1 MEIQGI
7 HPPSNVLQIGV
18 EIFKHSISKI
28 GSVSVMNV
36 RNERSPLN
44 SANYKEL
51 VFITGPTKADSNS
64 EMLCLEKLK
73 Q

>member
-1 MEIQGI
+1 MFFKLVY
-7 HPPSNVLQIGV
+7 S
-18 EIFKHSISKI
+18 EIFKHSISEI

-51 VFITGPTKADSNS
+51 VFFTRPTETDSNS
-64 EMLCLEKLK
+64 EMLCLKKLNK
-73 Q
+73 SIIPE